1 MEKVLEGTLEI
12 FRWMFFHEPCGV
24 RYFVPIL
31 LMQLGRD
38 QDAYNLV
45 KFLMLDYGY
54 KSDTDLRNDIINQK
68 VKKVFLEI
76 S

>member
-1 MEKVLEGTLEI
+1 
-12 FRWMFFHEPCGV
+12 
-24 RYFVPIL
+24 
-31 LMQLGRD
+31 MQLGRD

-54 KSDTDLRNDIINQK
+54 KSDTDLRNEIINQK
-68 VKKVFLEI
+68 VKKIFLEI